1 MGVFAT
7 ALPPRPL
14 SNDTA
19 AVQDRPT
26 NGRILV
32 VEDEPEIRRLVEQY
46 LQWLDY
52 EVETAENVA
61 AAEATLARSTFDL
74 VLTDLRLPDASG
86 LDLTLYVKKH
96 TPGTRMI
103 LMSAHAD
110 ASSAAAAMDRG
121 VDYLLLKPFD
131 PADLR
136 SRIEQSFARRWAEQ
150 EADRERRIM
159 QARLL
164 NQEARDQSWLRRAA
178 HALASA
184 VEAKDRYTAGHVSR
198 VTGYA
203 MEMAEELGGID
214 LARFRL
220 ACGLHDVGK
229 IGVPDA
235 VLNRPARL
243 TDEEYAMVVE
253 HPAVGAKILEPLIE
267 DELVIGAVRWHHER
281 WDGRGYPDG
290 LAGEDIPL
298 MARVLAVADTLDA
311 MTSSRAYRRAQPWGA
326 AVAEVRRC
334 AGTQFDPAVVAAF
347 NRALP
352 RLHRLH
358 VEFAREVA

>member
-1 MGVFAT
+1 M
-7 ALPPRPL
+7 
-14 SNDTA
+14 
-19 AVQDRPT
+19 
-26 NGRILV
+26 
-32 VEDEPEIRRLVEQY
+32 EDEPEIRRLVEHF
-46 LQWLDY
+46 LQWLGYD
-52 EVETAENVA
+52 VETAENVA
-61 AAEATLARSTFDL
+61 AARASLGSSTFDL

-86 LDLTLYVKKH
+86 LDLMQHIKEH

-110 ASSAAAAMDRG
+110 ASSAAAAIDRG
-121 VDYLLLKPFD
+121 VDHLVLKPFD
-131 PADLR
+131 PTDLR
-136 SRIEQSFARRWAEQ
+136 SRVEQSFARRWAEQ

-164 NQEARDQSWLRRAA
+164 NQEAQDQSWLRRAA

-198 VTGYA
+198 VTAYA
-203 MEMAEELGGID
+203 MEMAQEMGDVD
-214 LARFRL
+214 LPRFRL

-235 VLNRPARL
+235 VLNRPTRL

-253 HPAVGAKILEPLIE
+253 HPAVGAKILEPLI
-267 DELVIGAVRWHHER
+267 DDGLVIGAVRWHHER

-290 LAGEDIPL
+290 LAGEAIPI

-334 AGTQFDPAVVAAF
+334 SGTQFDPAVIAAF
-347 NRALP
+347 DRALP

-358 VEFAREVA
+358 LEFAREVA